1 MGKVLETSAA
11 VNPSQNGGPLVD
23 REGRLLGLVTLSYDD
38 SKFTGL
44 AVPINVLKPAIA
56 TIRRDYT
63 TAPVVI
69 APVRPEPPPRPA
81 AEPEPK
87 AAPGEA
93 WLGLEV
99 KPVAGGVE
107 ITRVSRKSPAF
118 KAGLHRGDVVTMID
132 STRITTEE
140 ALRKAIGRKSPEET
154 VRITVTRD
162 GGGVQELTVRL
173 AARPVY

>member
-1 MGKVLETSAA
+1 
-11 VNPSQNGGPLVD
+11 VD

-44 AVPINVLKPAIA
+44 AVPINTLKPAIE

-63 TAPVVI
+63 NAPVVI
-69 APVRPEPPPRPA
+69 GPVRAEPPKPPA
-81 AEPEPK
+81 VAEP
-87 AAPGEA
+87 ASREA

-99 KPVAGGVE
+99 KAVAGGVE
-107 ITRVSRKSPAF
+107 VTRVSRKSPAF
-118 KAGLHRGDVVTMID
+118 KAGLSRGDVVTMVD
-132 STRITTEE
+132 SVKITSEE
-140 ALRKAIGRKSPEET
+140 ALQKAIGRKSPEET
-154 VRITVTRD
+154 VRITVKRD